1 MADKAISELVAAEQI
16 KSTDMFVLEQDGT
29 AKRLQGQ
36 TLLNWL
42 TAAADGHGGISNIV
56 KTGTDGL
63 VDTYTITLADTTTKT
78 FTVTNGNGLTE
89 FGKLSTVGLV
99 DTYQFTRSDGTYFT
113 FAVSNGAKGDTGDAS
128 HVWIK
133 YASQQ
138 PTVNSHSIG
147 DNPDDWMGVYSGTAE
162 TAPTDWQAYSW
173 YQIKGDKGDTGAPA
187 TVTGVTAEYIVSDSG
202 TIVPSGSWSTTIPS
216 VPQGKYLWT
225 RSTTNFNTGDPAVSY
240 SVTRMGID
248 GIGSVSSVNDK
259 SPSDSGNVTLTAG
272 DIQAS
277 GNASVQE
284 ELDNAVKYNTPQ
296 PLTPE
301 QQAQARDNI
310 NAPAPYE
317 AGDNISITGRII
329 TTKAFP
335 CNPKLTDNW
344 YWGNPVDQRKGIIPK
359 NTSVKVYYDVEC
371 TNYAGPVNYYP
382 SLFRESNGN
391 FRYDISDTVHYYIK
405 AEDTMRGYGMAGYT
419 IDRWKMDIDIG
430 TVTIENDGVVLESG
444 SSGITWF
451 EPQDEKLTQNLKGK
465 TLTWSVMYTVISQTG
480 NSGSF
485 GMTALGNYIP
495 RCTLSGDVGRI
506 NVASGSAVV
515 PENLEC
521 VSWFYLPVGCKI
533 KLHAVGLELGSQQTL
548 AHQEYGEW
556 VLNEIPKFGD
566 QLAECQRY
574 YYRPYHVLLWRT
586 PGTNSLTVDANFK
599 VDMRSIPAAI
609 YTNPLTVLVPGKT
622 ANGHISLSNL
632 VVNVG
637 GVGNCDLTSVDPSDA
652 EVLQIERGQIAFSA
666 DL

>member
-344 YWGNPVDQRKGIIPK
+344 YWGNPVNQRGQ
-359 NTSVKVYYDVEC
+359 TSY
-371 TNYAGPVNYYP
+371 TQ
-382 SLFRESNGN
+382 L
-391 FRYDISDTVHYYIK
+391 
-405 AEDTMRGYGMAGYT
+405 GYT
-419 IDRWKMDIDIG
+419 IDRWMQEGHSFYINKSANYG
-430 TVTIENDGVVLESG
+430 G
-444 SSGITWF
+444 SLHLVMGS
-451 EPQDEKLTQNLKGK
+451 EPQTFMQKIETMPQ
-465 TLTWSVMYTVISQTG
+465 QQ
-480 NSGSF
+480 
-485 GMTALGNYIP
+485 MTASLLLGGA
-495 RCTLSGDVGRI
+495 S
-506 NVASGSAVV
+506 ASGYFLVQSWPDAADSHIVPIQSEMTTMTFTPAQSGMYRIAVFNNG
-515 PENLEC
+515 E
-521 VSWFYLPVGCKI
+521 PVDI
-533 KLHAVGLELGSQQTL
+533 FVRAVGLELGTQQTL
-548 AHQEYGEW
+548 AHKEYGEW
-556 VLNEIPKFGD
+556 VQNEIPKFGD

-574 YYRPYHVLLWRT
+574 CVAFNKYDSFLPVENNDFVVELPVPMRAT
-586 PGTNSLTVDANFK
+586 PTIVNPQNIVNAN
-599 VDMRSIPAAI
+599 V
-609 YTNPLTVLVPGKT
+609 TNPTVAWYNIGSNQLRLRSTASHGGLPAVCNGLV
-622 ANGHISLSNL
+622 L
-632 VVNVG
+632 
-637 GVGNCDLTSVDPSDA
+637 
-652 EVLQIERGQIAFSA
+652 FSA

>member
-284 ELDNAVKYNTPQ
+284 ELDNAVKYNTTQ
-296 PLTPE
+296 SLTAE

-317 AGDNISITGRII
+317 AGENISITGRII

-335 CNPKLTDNW
+335 CNPGLTDNG
-344 YWGNPVDQRKGIIPK
+344 YFGNPVNQRGQA
-359 NTSVKVYYDVEC
+359 SYV
-371 TNYAGPVNYYP
+371 G
-382 SLFRESNGN
+382 
-391 FRYDISDTVHYYIK
+391 
-405 AEDTMRGYGMAGYT
+405 AGYS
-419 IDRWKMDIDIG
+419 IDRWKLFGDNVSAVLNGGVQCTASSFFYQVIEQQIMDAL
-430 TVTIENDGVVLESG
+430 DGRA
-444 SSGITWF
+444 I
-451 EPQDEKLTQNLKGK
+451 
-465 TLTWSVMYTVISQTG
+465 
-480 NSGSF
+480 
-485 GMTALGNYIP
+485 
-495 RCTLSGDVGRI
+495 TLSALLKDNRLLYGTWTVDNSVTNNTTIAENEIISLVRAPWAG
-506 NVASGSAVV
+506 NAWGVYFKVADAVV
-515 PENLEC
+515 
-521 VSWFYLPVGCKI
+521 
-533 KLHAVGLELGSQQTL
+533 AVKLELGSQQTL
-548 AHQEYGEW
+548 AHKEYGEW

-574 YYRPYHVLLWRT
+574 FHKENSSIQIAAGAVQTIFYPVEMRT
-586 PGTNSLTVDANFK
+586 
-599 VDMRSIPAAI
+599 
-609 YTNPLTVLVPGKT
+609 VP
-622 ANGHISLSNL
+622 SLSISNAA
-632 VVNVG
+632 
-637 GVGNCDLTSVDPSDA
+637 LTLDTNTQGSTHFS
-652 EVLQIERGQIAFSA
+652 IYNGTGQTTTFIYEATA

>member
-162 TAPTDWQAYSW
+162 TAPTDWQAYNW

-296 PLTPE
+296 SLTPE

-317 AGDNISITGRII
+317 AGDNIAITGRII

-335 CNPKLTDNW
+335 CNPNLLDNW
-344 YWGNPVDQRKGIIPK
+344 YFGNPVNQRGQ
-359 NTSVKVYYDVEC
+359 TS
-371 TNYAGPVNYYP
+371 YAGNV
-382 SLFRESNGN
+382 
-391 FRYDISDTVHYYIK
+391 
-405 AEDTMRGYGMAGYT
+405 YG
-419 IDRWKMDIDIG
+419 IDRWRLDLG
-430 TVTIENDGVVLESG
+430 ESVTIDNGLNLVKANSYLGQYFDDFDKFVGRQLVGSVLMSDGNLYTG
-444 SSGITWF
+444 TYIYNGILNQGQILF
-451 EPQDEKLTQNLKGK
+451 ANSIIGMYIQKLASALTQVEFN
-465 TLTWSVMYTVISQTG
+465 TAIDTVKIL
-480 NSGSF
+480 
-485 GMTALGNYIP
+485 A
-495 RCTLSGDVGRI
+495 
-506 NVASGSAVV
+506 AK
-515 PENLEC
+515 LE
-521 VSWFYLPVGCKI
+521 P
-533 KLHAVGLELGSQQTL
+533 GSQQTL
-548 AHQEYGEW
+548 AHKEYGDW

-566 QLAECQRY
+566 HLAECQRY
-574 YYRPYHVLLWRT
+574 LFAARALSGFACIGSGFISADGTEAIIVVPTPVSLRT
-586 PGTNSLTVDANFK
+586 YPVCTVNGTLRVDTSYGETVTVNSVSIFNAGNGSVCIHGAITGSATPKAPCYMLVDG
-599 VDMRSIPAAI
+599 S
-609 YTNPLTVLVPGKT
+609 
-622 ANGHISLSNL
+622 SNL
-632 VVNVG
+632 
-637 GVGNCDLTSVDPSDA
+637 L
-652 EVLQIERGQIAFSA
+652 LSA

>member
-284 ELDNAVKYNTPQ
+284 ELDNAVKYTTPQ
-296 PLTPE
+296 SLTPE

-317 AGDNISITGRII
+317 AGDNIAITGRII

-335 CNPKLTDNW
+335 CNPNLLDNW
-344 YWGNPVDQRKGIIPK
+344 YFGNPVNQRGQ
-359 NTSVKVYYDVEC
+359 TS
-371 TNYAGPVNYYP
+371 YAGNV
-382 SLFRESNGN
+382 
-391 FRYDISDTVHYYIK
+391 
-405 AEDTMRGYGMAGYT
+405 YG
-419 IDRWKMDIDIG
+419 IDRWKLDVG
-430 TVTIENDGVVLESG
+430 ESVTIDNGLNLVKANSFIGQYFDDFDKFIGRQLVGSILMSDGNLYTG
-444 SSGITWF
+444 TCIYNGILNQAHSLF
-451 EPQDEKLTQNLKGK
+451 ANSIIGMYIQKLASALTQVEFN
-465 TLTWSVMYTVISQTG
+465 
-480 NSGSF
+480 
-485 GMTALGNYIP
+485 TAI
-495 RCTLSGDVGRI
+495 D
-506 NVASGSAVV
+506 NVKVLA
-515 PENLEC
+515 
-521 VSWFYLPVGCKI
+521 I
-533 KLHAVGLELGSQQTL
+533 KLELGTQQTL
-548 AHQEYGEW
+548 AHKEYGEW
-556 VLNEIPKFGD
+556 VLNEIPKVGD

-574 YYRPYHVLLWRT
+574 LFAARALSGFACIGSGYISADGAEAIIVVPTPVSLRT
-586 PGTNSLTVDANFK
+586 FPVCAVNGTLRVDTSYGETVTVNSVSIFNAGNGSVCIHGAITGSATPKAPCYMLVDG
-599 VDMRSIPAAI
+599 S
-609 YTNPLTVLVPGKT
+609 
-622 ANGHISLSNL
+622 SNL
-632 VVNVG
+632 
-637 GVGNCDLTSVDPSDA
+637 L
-652 EVLQIERGQIAFSA
+652 LSA